1 MKKIISFL
9 LIFIFI
15 FAPVTVFA
23 QTPVLDASME
33 RMGDV
38 NYDGR
43 VNAIDARAVLR
54 YSAKLDKTEL
64 DIFRADADGSG
75 KINASDARLI
85 LRVSAGLTSFT
96 CGFDGNSVPC
106 VINTL
111 KNGRYY
117 VEASYSETAASDAV
131 TVKIAKN
138 GNDIYLSSNAM
149 EDLDLS
155 TPMGNSSFSEC
166 GMLMT
171 KNVMY
176 AIFTNKDFSFAIPI
190 PEENSGDLGI
200 DTESFIEMADIVS
213 AFIADDIGTPEKIV
227 IGDKECFRYS
237 YEISGNQYQ
246 LYLDSMGGIMH
257 IDGVT
262 GSGKTTTL
270 ITFDKVSGDNPSAYF
285 DLNKYELLEIF

>member
-1 MKKIISFL
+1 MKKFISFL

-38 NYDGR
+38 NYDGK

-64 DIFRADADGSG
+64 DIFRADADGNG
-75 KINASDARLI
+75 RINASDARLI

-96 CGFDGNSVPC
+96 YGFADGVPC

-111 KNGRYY
+111 KKGRYY
-117 VEASYSETAASDAV
+117 VEASYRETAASDAV

-138 GNDIYLSSNAM
+138 SNDIYLSSNAM
-149 EDLDLS
+149 EDLDVS

-213 AFIADDIGTPEKIV
+213 AFIAEDIGSPEKV
-227 IGDKECFRYS
+227 VLNDKECFRYS
-237 YEISGNQYQ
+237 YEISGSQYQ
-246 LYLDSMGGIMH
+246 LYLDSTGGIMH

-262 GSGKTTTL
+262 GSGKTITL
-270 ITFDKVSGDNPSAYF
+270 ITFDKVSGDNPSSFF

>member
-1 MKKIISFL
+1 MKKFISFL
-9 LIFIFI
+9 LIFIFV

-38 NYDGR
+38 NYDGK

-54 YSAKLDKTEL
+54 YSAKLDKNDLE
-64 DIFRADADGSG
+64 IFRADADGSG

-96 CGFDGNSVPC
+96 YGYADGVPC

-111 KNGRYY
+111 RNGRYY
-117 VEASYSETAASDAV
+117 VEASYRETAASDAV

-166 GMLMT
+166 GMLMV

-176 AIFTNKDFSFAIPI
+176 ALFTNKDFSFAIPI
-190 PEENSGDLGI
+190 PAENSGDLGI
-200 DTESFIEMADIVS
+200 DKESFVDMADIVS
-213 AFIADDIGTPEKIV
+213 AFIADDIGLPEKIV
-227 IGDKECFRYS
+227 LNDENCFRYS
-237 YEISGNQYQ
+237 YDISGNQYQ

-257 IDGVT
+257 IDGVA
-262 GSGKTTTL
+262 GNGKTTTL

-285 DLNKYELLEIF
+285 DLSKYELLEIF